1 MPETY
6 TLQDW
11 IISIAMHDRMFR
23 EELLSDPKD
32 TLERELGITFPEE
45 VKIEVHEDTPT
56 TIHLVLPLK
65 PKTGSLMEVSY
76 ADLQANDEE
85 LDAPST

>member
-11 IISIAMHDRMFR
+11 IISIAMHDQAFR
-23 EELLSDPKD
+23 EELMHHPKE
-32 TLERELGITFPEE
+32 TLERELGISFPQE
-45 VKIEVHEDTPT
+45 VEIEMHEDTPT
-56 TIHLVLPLK
+56 IIHLVLPLK

-76 ADLQANDEE
+76 SDLQESSEE
-85 LDAPST
+85 LDAPSP

>member
-11 IISIAMHDRMFR
+11 IISIAMHDQAFR
-23 EELLSDPKD
+23 EELLRNPKEA
-32 TLERELGITFPEE
+32 LERELGISFPAE
-45 VKIEVHEDTPT
+45 VEIEMHQDTPT
-56 TIHLVLPLK
+56 IIHLVLPLK

>member
-11 IISIAMHDRMFR
+11 IISIAMHDRVFR
-23 EELLSDPKD
+23 EELMSNPKEA
-32 TLERELGITFPEE
+32 LERELGISFPEE
-45 VKIEVHEDTPT
+45 VKIEMHEDTPT

-65 PKTGSLMEVSY
+65 PKTGSLMEVSF
-76 ADLQANDEE
+76 AELEE
-85 LDAPST
+85 SGEEQDTPSA

>member
-11 IISIAMHDRMFR
+11 IISIAMHDQAFR
-23 EELLSDPKD
+23 QELMLNPKE
-32 TLERELGITFPEE
+32 TLERELGISFPQE
-45 VKIEVHEDTPT
+45 VEIEMHEDTLT

-65 PKTGSLMEVSY
+65 PKTGSLMEVSF
-76 ADLQANDEE
+76 ADLQDSSE
-85 LDAPST
+85 

>member
-11 IISIAMHDRMFR
+11 IISIAMHDQAFR
-23 EELLSDPKD
+23 EELMQNPKE
-32 TLERELGITFPEE
+32 TLERELGISFPPE
-45 VKIEVHEDTPT
+45 IEIEMHQDTPT

-76 ADLQANDEE
+76 AEFEDSAE
-85 LDAPST
+85 

>member
-11 IISIAMHDRMFR
+11 IVSIAMHNQAFR
-23 EELLSDPKD
+23 EELVSNPKE
-32 TLERELGITFPEE
+32 TLERELGITFPPE
-45 VKIEVHEDTPT
+45 VEIEMHQDTPKI
-56 TIHLVLPLK
+56 IHLVLPLE

-76 ADLQANDEE
+76 AE
-85 LDAPST
+85 LEDSSTK

>member
-11 IISIAMHDRMFR
+11 IISIAMHDRIFR
-23 EELLSDPKD
+23 EELLSAPKE
-32 TLERELGITFPEE
+32 TLESELGISFPEE
-45 VKIEVHEDTPT
+45 VDIQIHEDTPT

-65 PKTGSLMEVSY
+65 PKTGALMEVSF
-76 ADLQANDEE
+76 AELEEGDEE
-85 LDAPST
+85 QDNPIT

>member
-11 IISIAMHDRMFR
+11 IISIAMHDQAFR
-23 EELLSDPKD
+23 EELMSNPKEA
-32 TLERELGITFPEE
+32 LERELGISFPPE
-45 VKIEVHEDTPT
+45 VKIEMHEDTAT

-76 ADLQANDEE
+76 ADLHESSED

>member
-11 IISIAMHDRMFR
+11 IISIAMHDQAFR
-23 EELLSDPKD
+23 DELMSNPKE
-32 TLERELGITFPEE
+32 TLERELGITFPPE
-45 VKIEVHEDTPT
+45 VEIEMHQDTPT

-76 ADLQANDEE
+76 AE
-85 LDAPST
+85 LEYSGK

>member
-11 IISIAMHDRMFR
+11 IISIAMHDRAFR
-23 EELLSDPKD
+23 EELLLKPKE
-32 TLERELGITFPEE
+32 TLERELGISFPQE
-45 VKIEVHEDTPT
+45 VEVEIHEDTPT

-65 PKTGSLMEVSY
+65 PKTGALMEVSF
-76 ADLQANDEE
+76 AQLEDSDEE

>member
-45 VKIEVHEDTPT
+45 VKIEVHEDTLT

-65 PKTGSLMEVSY
+65 PKTGSLMEVSF
-76 ADLQANDEE
+76 AQLEE
-85 LDAPST
+85 SGEEQDNPGT

>member
-11 IISIAMHDRMFR
+11 IVSIAMHNQAFR
-23 EELLSDPKD
+23 EELVRNPKE
-32 TLERELGITFPEE
+32 TLERELGITFPPE
-45 VKIEVHEDTPT
+45 VEIEMHQDTPKI
-56 TIHLVLPLK
+56 IHLVLPLE

-76 ADLQANDEE
+76 AE
-85 LDAPST
+85 LEDSSTK

>member
-11 IISIAMHDRMFR
+11 IISIAMHDRVFR
-23 EELLSDPKD
+23 EELLLNPKD
-32 TLERELGITFPEE
+32 TLERELGISFPQE
-45 VKIEVHEDTPT
+45 VEIEVHEDTPT

-65 PKTGSLMEVSY
+65 PKTGSLMEVSV
-76 ADLQANDEE
+76 AELKDSGEE
-85 LDAPST
+85 LDAPNT

>member
-11 IISIAMHDRMFR
+11 IVSIAMHDRVFR
-23 EELLSDPKD
+23 EELMSNPKE
-32 TLERELGITFPEE
+32 TLERELGLSFPEE
-45 VKIEVHEDTPT
+45 VKIEMHEDTPT

-65 PKTGSLMEVSY
+65 PKTGSLMEVSF
-76 ADLQANDEE
+76 AELEDSGEE
-85 LDAPST
+85 QDAPSI

>member
-11 IISIAMHDRMFR
+11 IVSIAMHDQAFR
-23 EELLSDPKD
+23 EELVSNPKE
-32 TLERELGITFPEE
+32 TLERELGITFPPE
-45 VKIEVHEDTPT
+45 VEIEMHEDTLT

-65 PKTGSLMEVSY
+65 PKTGSLMEVSF
-76 ADLQANDEE
+76 ADFQDSSE
-85 LDAPST
+85 

>member
-11 IISIAMHDRMFR
+11 IISIAMHDRAFR
-23 EELLSDPKD
+23 EELLSNPKEA
-32 TLERELGITFPEE
+32 LERELGISFPQE
-45 VKIEVHEDTPT
+45 VDVEVHEDTPT

-65 PKTGSLMEVSY
+65 PKTGSLMEVSV
-76 ADLQANDEE
+76 ADLQESNEE
-85 LDAPST
+85 PDIPST